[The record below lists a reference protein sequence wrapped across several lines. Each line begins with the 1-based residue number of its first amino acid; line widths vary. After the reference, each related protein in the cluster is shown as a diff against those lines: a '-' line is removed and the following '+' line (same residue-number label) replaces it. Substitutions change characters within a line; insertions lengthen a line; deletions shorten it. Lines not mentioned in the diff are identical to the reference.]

1 MKQRTSAHAFNIY
14 RNPGKWKMKINIL
27 KFQCEASTQYP
38 HQNLDKTSHSSKPMV
53 QICDHHKFAYRT
65 TNKLEKNDRKVKIFW
80 SLFIVFFRKFSQLTY
95 ALVSSLLLLLVDG
108 VVVFRGPVRMLHTVL
123 FAFLLRHVVISATNS
138 LLIEI
143 RTSAFLFKIYFS
155 KKKSKFR
162 SRIHWT
168 VPTSVAPPC
177 RGHAIVFPAPCWVQ
191 LIVSPCSPVLPSTLV
206 DSPSWTTWT
215 RSAAF

>member
-1 MKQRTSAHAFNIY
+1 MK
-14 RNPGKWKMKINIL
+14 KKINIF
-27 KFQCEASTQYP
+27 KFQCGASTQYP
-38 HQNLDKTSHSSKPMV
+38 YQNLDKTSHSSKPMIQV
-53 QICDHHKFAYRT
+53 FDSYNSLIALPI
-65 TNKLEKNDRKVKIFW
+65 KLKKRSESKDFSKSIH
-80 SLFIVFFRKFSQLTY
+80 FFLKFSQLTY

-162 SRIHWT
+162 SRIH
-168 VPTSVAPPC
+168 
-177 RGHAIVFPAPCWVQ
+177 
-191 LIVSPCSPVLPSTLV
+191 
-206 DSPSWTTWT
+206 
-215 RSAAF
+215 